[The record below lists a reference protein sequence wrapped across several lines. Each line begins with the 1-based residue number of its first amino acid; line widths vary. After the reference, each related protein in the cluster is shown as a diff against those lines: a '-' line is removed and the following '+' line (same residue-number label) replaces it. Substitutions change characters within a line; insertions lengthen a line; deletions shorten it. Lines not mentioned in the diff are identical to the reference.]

1 MGMGTLGQEGAR
13 RTIDRS
19 ILQPRG
25 GLSYVNAHLGTCPI
39 LRLVPV
45 LSWNERRML
54 FQILHLIAML
64 ECLLLPERALKEGKT
79 FSDMANE
86 LVEIGLFDLKEA
98 EE

>member
-1 MGMGTLGQEGAR
+1 
-13 RTIDRS
+13 
-19 ILQPRG
+19 
-25 GLSYVNAHLGTCPI
+25 
-39 LRLVPV
+39 
-45 LSWNERRML
+45 ML

>member
-1 MGMGTLGQEGAR
+1 M
-13 RTIDRS
+13 S
-19 ILQPRG
+19 IPTSELVTSS
-25 GLSYVNAHLGTCPI
+25 LSSSPI
-39 LRLVPV
+39 AD
-45 LSWNERRML
+45 ERRML